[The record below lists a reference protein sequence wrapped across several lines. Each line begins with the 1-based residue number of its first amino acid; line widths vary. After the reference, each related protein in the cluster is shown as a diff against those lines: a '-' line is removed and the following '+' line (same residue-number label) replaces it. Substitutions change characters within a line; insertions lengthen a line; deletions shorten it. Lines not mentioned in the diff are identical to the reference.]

1 MTRQRIMS
9 GMRPTGTLHL
19 GNYFGALENW
29 VKLQNDY
36 ECFFSIV
43 DWHGLTTGYEDTSEF
58 RNNTMEIAI
67 DWLSAGLD
75 PGKCTIFVQSNVK
88 EIAELHLLLSMIVP
102 LSWLERC
109 PTYKEQLSQLT
120 EKNITTYGFLGY
132 PNLMAADILVHKGNF
147 VPVGEDQQPHLELA
161 REIARRFNYMY
172 GDTFPEPQGKMT
184 KIKVLPGLDGRKMS
198 KSYDN
203 TIAMSDSPD
212 TIREKIRQMITDAE
226 KIKKNDPGHPDIC
239 AVYAF
244 HKVFSENTHQETYDV
259 CKTGGIGCVQCKKV
273 LAENVVQYMAPMY
286 ERRQKLLGNKEAI
299 LEILREGTRHARE
312 EARET
317 IKEVREKMKMLELE

>member
-9 GMRPTGTLHL
+9 GMRPTGNLHL

-29 VKLQNDY
+29 VRLQDEY
-36 ECFFSIV
+36 DCFFSIV
-43 DWHGLTTGYEDTSEF
+43 QWHALTTGYEDTNDI
-58 RNNTMEIAI
+58 RNNIVEMAI

-75 PGKCTIFVQSNVK
+75 PNRSTIFIQSSVK

-109 PTYKEQLSQLT
+109 PTYKDQLIQLK

-132 PNLMAADILVHKGNF
+132 PNLMATDILVHKASV
-147 VPVGEDQQPHLELA
+147 VPVGEDQLAHLELT
-161 REIARRFNYMY
+161 REIARRFNYLF
-172 GDTFPEPQGKMT
+172 GDTFPEPQAKMNQ
-184 KIKVLPGLDGRKMS
+184 IKVLPGLDGRKMS

-203 TIAMSDSPD
+203 TITLSDSPD
-212 TIREKIRQMITDAE
+212 TIRERVKQMITDPQ

-244 HKVFSENTHQETYDV
+244 HKVFSEDKHQEICEV
-259 CKTGGIGCVQCKKV
+259 CKTGAIGCVSCKKD
-273 LAENVVQYMAPMY
+273 LAENIISFMAPMY
-286 ERRQKLLGNKEAI
+286 ERRQKLILDKDSIMDILKTGNRK
-299 LEILREGTRHARE
+299 ARE
-312 EARET
+312 DARVT
-317 IKEVREKMKMLELE
+317 LAEVREKMKLMELE

>member
-1 MTRQRIMS
+1 MS
-9 GMRPTGTLHL
+9 GMRPTGSLHL

-29 VKLQNDY
+29 VKLQNEY

-43 DWHGLTTGYEDTSEF
+43 DWHALTTGYEDTSEIK
-58 RNNTMEIAI
+58 NNIMEIAI

-75 PGKCTIFVQSNVK
+75 PEKCTIFIQSNVK
-88 EIAELHLLLSMIVP
+88 EIAELHLLLSMTVP

-132 PNLMAADILVHKGNF
+132 PNLMATDILIHKASF

-161 REIARRFNYMY
+161 REISRRFNNLY
-172 GDTFPEPQGKMT
+172 GDTFPVPQGKMT

-203 TIAMSDSPD
+203 TIALSDSPD
-212 TIREKIRQMITDAE
+212 TIRAKVRQMVTDKE
-226 KIKKNDPGHPDIC
+226 KIKKDDPGHPDIC

-244 HKVFSENTHQETYDV
+244 HKVFSEKTHQDTCEI
-259 CKTGGIGCVQCKKV
+259 CEKGGIGCVQCKKV
-273 LAENVVQYMAPMY
+273 LAENIVDYMAPMY
-286 ERRQKLLGNKEAI
+286 ERRQKLLKDKEGI
-299 LEILREGTRHARE
+299 IEILRNGTRHARE
-312 EARET
+312 VARIT
-317 IKEVREKMKMLELE
+317 LAEVREKMKLMELE